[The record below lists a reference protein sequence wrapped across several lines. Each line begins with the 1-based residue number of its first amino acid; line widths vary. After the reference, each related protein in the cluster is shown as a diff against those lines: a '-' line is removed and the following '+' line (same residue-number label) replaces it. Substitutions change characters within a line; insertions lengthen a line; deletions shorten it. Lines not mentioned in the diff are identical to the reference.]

1 MGGGWGDFEFV
12 INGPH
17 TGSAAFLPMHFNV
30 SRTGGFLSD
39 LGLFEANDLG
49 YAFAAHVRNNE
60 NGVSGF
66 VSALPPVIAEE
77 QDVDPGPTAVPEP
90 ATLMLFGLGLTALA
104 RRMRKPRPVVGAAGH
119 DSSTITHKPSNC
131 EDLSMA
137 DSLLDLLGHTQ
148 GGRMRTALYAIA
160 IVVLVTVPVSRAD
173 AHGRA
178 IELSAFSNA
187 DTRVIRRAMR
197 RNAQCAGCRP
207 DLRNATGPAPSV
219 GLAEVQPMPSI
230 VSDR

>member
-1 MGGGWGDFEFV
+1 LTGANRAFGFNVVDPDLGVVISNLTAGFSYAGATVHNMGGGWGDFEFV

-104 RRMRKPRPVVGAAGH
+104 RRMRKPRPVVDAAG
-119 DSSTITHKPSNC
+119 
-131 EDLSMA
+131 
-137 DSLLDLLGHTQ
+137 
-148 GGRMRTALYAIA
+148 R
-160 IVVLVTVPVSRAD
+160 
-173 AHGRA
+173 
-178 IELSAFSNA
+178 
-187 DTRVIRRAMR
+187 
-197 RNAQCAGCRP
+197 
-207 DLRNATGPAPSV
+207 
-219 GLAEVQPMPSI
+219 
-230 VSDR
+230 